1 MVYKK
6 TDIYSY
12 ATIGSSVV
20 NVILLTISQFQK
32 EKKTRSGNLI
42 FDNYIAGSV
51 MISLIPLIL
60 ILYKIVRDNIRNELI
75 FLKMIF

>member
-6 TDIYSY
+6 ADIYSY
-12 ATIGSSVV
+12 TTIGSSVV

-32 EKKTRSGNLI
+32 EKKNGSGNLI

-60 ILYKIVRDNIRNELI
+60 ILYKIVRDNIRNE
-75 FLKMIF
+75 MN